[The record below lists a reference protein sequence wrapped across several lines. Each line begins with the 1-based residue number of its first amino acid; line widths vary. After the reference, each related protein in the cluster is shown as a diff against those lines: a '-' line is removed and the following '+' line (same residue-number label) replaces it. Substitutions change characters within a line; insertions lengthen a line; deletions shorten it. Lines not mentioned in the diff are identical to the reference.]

1 MKLLKL
7 VLTAHLNGG
16 GGKDW
21 RFCLLMASI
30 LSEIAMKNARK
41 GNNNNNNSD
50 NNNNNSNNNNNNNN
64 NNNDKNLA
72 ADIPR
77 GCSSC
82 PLFPGW
88 IGIWNISFEEGEKPS
103 EQGQEPTTNWIHMCR
118 HVQELEPGYSGGRR
132 VFSPLRHPRSSKEYR
147 NTGII
152 SKR

>member
-50 NNNNNSNNNNNNNN
+50 NNNNNNNSNNNNNNNN

-82 PLFPGW
+82 PLFPG
-88 IGIWNISFEEGEKPS
+88 
-103 EQGQEPTTNWIHMCR
+103 
-118 HVQELEPGYSGGRR
+118 
-132 VFSPLRHPRSSKEYR
+132 
-147 NTGII
+147 
-152 SKR
+152 

>member
-64 NNNDKNLA
+64 NDKNLA

-103 EQGQEPTTNWIHMCR
+103 EQGKEPKTIWIHMWR
-118 HVQELEPGYSGGRR
+118 QVQELNPGHSGGRW

-147 NTGII
+147 NSGII

>member
-7 VLTAHLNGG
+7 VLTVHLNGG

-50 NNNNNSNNNNNNNN
+50 NNNNSNNNSNYNSNNN

-103 EQGQEPTTNWIHMCR
+103 EQARKGTENRLNPYVTPDPGIKPGPQWWEASVLTTA
-118 HVQELEPGYSGGRR
+118 P
-132 VFSPLRHPRSSKEYR
+132 SPFLKE
-147 NTGII
+147 I
-152 SKR
+152 